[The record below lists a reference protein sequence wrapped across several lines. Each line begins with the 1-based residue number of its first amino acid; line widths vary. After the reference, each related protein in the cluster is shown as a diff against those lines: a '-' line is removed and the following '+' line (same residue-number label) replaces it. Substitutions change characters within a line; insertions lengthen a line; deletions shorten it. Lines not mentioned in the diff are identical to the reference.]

1 MSKFPPLLLKKWAMT
16 GSLSQNLFCQ
26 YQAKDEW
33 LTILELLKRNK
44 KQGKRPQPLTKTI
57 DQTNKVLLKGY
68 IYIYTHTH
76 IYLWCPFGAL
86 ALNFSRWLMLL
97 DNTCL
102 LHLYLYLF
110 WWGYCLGV
118 TLVFVSIPMFSIVP
132 TYSITSGYVHKFCM
146 MFLHVQFLED
156 MCTNFVFWLCLTDVW
171 FVPAYSILVG
181 YVHKWPW
188 CSNPQGSLGWRIHCG
203 WWKTQ

>member
-118 TLVFVSIPMFSIVP
+118 TWSLSLSLRFPL
-132 TYSITSGYVHKFCM
+132 C
-146 MFLHVQFLED
+146 LHIQLPQD
-156 MCTNFVFWLCLTDVW
+156 MCTSFVWCSCMFNSWRICVQILYSDFAWLMCGLCLHIQ
-171 FVPAYSILVG
+171 FS
-181 YVHKWPW
+181 
-188 CSNPQGSLGWRIHCG
+188 
-203 WWKTQ
+203 